1 MRNTRLVTDANGVR
15 HKAEPNVNWRG
26 SNFSDSDLIGVNLRN
41 ANLADVNLQGANL
54 TRANLSGANL
64 RGADLS
70 QARLMGADMSG
81 AELDGAVLA
90 FNVWDEDTKWP
101 EGFKPFAWQREE
113 ENEEEGEDL
122 EPFADPMTE
131 DEIDQCKSY
140 VRKNIK
146 DGHWALAEMHASAV
160 SRDTVLKYDAEI
172 YDLIAQK
179 AKQIRELIKEISAL
193 SVQ

>member
-1 MRNTRLVTDANGVR
+1 MPKYDRSLLGPGADLRCAYLTGEDLRGVDLRGANL
-15 HKAEPNVNWRG
+15 HCA
-26 SNFSDSDLIGVNLRN
+26 DLRN
-41 ANLADVNLQGANL
+41 ADLSGADLSNS
-54 TRANLSGANL
+54 TLSGANL

-70 QARLMGADMSG
+70 RARLMGADMFG
-81 AELDGAVLA
+81 AELDGAVIA
-90 FNVWDEDTKWP
+90 FNIWDEDTVWP

-146 DGHWALAEMHASAV
+146 DGHWALAELHASAV